1 MQANYNV
8 TTALTQGLGRP
19 LTFGLASV
27 PLYPQGQV
35 LGDRLN
41 QLDLRIGKI
50 LKFGRTRTAVNLDVY
65 NAFNSNAVL
74 AENSTY
80 TNASL
85 AGWRVP
91 TSIVTARFAKISA
104 QLDF

>member
-1 MQANYNV
+1 LSSGNHTCDWRVDNPTIRY
-8 TTALTQGLGRP
+8 
-19 LTFGLASV
+19 
-27 PLYPQGQV
+27 
-35 LGDRLN
+35 
-41 QLDLRIGKI
+41 
-50 LKFGRTRTAVNLDVY
+50 
-65 NAFNSNAVL
+65 AFNSNAVL

-104 QLDF
+104 QFDF